1 MAVIF
6 VERFAENRW
15 IVANSAARGAT
26 VAESGTQRH
35 LGSAE
40 FVRVEIPWGLGSGPL
55 SDGLCSGSEERAG
68 GVGVAVPTPIASD
81 APLRTRPSAPH
92 RMCTPRARVRASERR
107 ANERTNGS
115 LVRLRVGPARLVRLR
130 VGPAKRLVRLRVG
143 PARLVRL
150 RVGPASLVR
159 LRAGPARASDVAQI
173 PPRIPRMYAGAP
185 RRPRGLSFLSTP
197 PILISRAPAAPRD
210 HAAPF
215 GSVWGRSGDL
225 FADGVGRWHLF
236 YAFISAQRR
245 SRIKPPPAS
254 GERERRLSFHVRD
267 PSVGFRTLRQL
278 RRGGVRAG
286 RCIGPR
292 RLSWSGSLESRRTSR
307 AGSLDGRPGVCV
319 RPVPRRTS
327 QRSDVRGRPPSLL
340 SASGS
345 GTYRTWAA
353 VVEGQP
359 SLSS

>member
-92 RMCTPRARVRASERR
+92 RMCTPRARVRASEWR
-107 ANERTNGS
+107 ANERANGS

-150 RVGPASLVR
+150 RVGPARASDAAWPIEGRTHERASERVASDGAKPRIHRRASARTNERGLVR
-159 LRAGPARASDVAQI
+159 LRVTPARLVRLRVTPASARLVHLRGAPARLVRLRVTPASASD
-173 PPRIPRMYAGAP
+173 
-185 RRPRGLSFLSTP
+185 
-197 PILISRAPAAPRD
+197 AAR
-210 HAAPF
+210 
-215 GSVWGRSGDL
+215 
-225 FADGVGRWHLF
+225 
-236 YAFISAQRR
+236 
-245 SRIKPPPAS
+245 
-254 GERERRLSFHVRD
+254 VR
-267 PSVGFRTLRQL
+267 VRQATLL
-278 RRGGVRAG
+278 
-286 RCIGPR
+286 
-292 RLSWSGSLESRRTSR
+292 
-307 AGSLDGRPGVCV
+307 
-319 RPVPRRTS
+319 
-327 QRSDVRGRPPSLL
+327 
-340 SASGS
+340 
-345 GTYRTWAA
+345 
-353 VVEGQP
+353 
-359 SLSS
+359 

>member
-1 MAVIF
+1 MIF

-92 RMCTPRARVRASERR
+92 RMCTPRARVRASEWR
-107 ANERTNGS
+107 ANERANGS

-150 RVGPASLVR
+150 RVGPARASDAAWSIEGRTHERASERVASDGAKPRIHRRASARTNERGLVR
-159 LRAGPARASDVAQI
+159 LRVTPARLVRLRVTPASARLVHLRGTPARLVRLRVTPASASD
-173 PPRIPRMYAGAP
+173 
-185 RRPRGLSFLSTP
+185 
-197 PILISRAPAAPRD
+197 AAR
-210 HAAPF
+210 
-215 GSVWGRSGDL
+215 VRVRQTTL
-225 FADGVGRWHLF
+225 F
-236 YAFISAQRR
+236 
-245 SRIKPPPAS
+245 
-254 GERERRLSFHVRD
+254 
-267 PSVGFRTLRQL
+267 
-278 RRGGVRAG
+278 
-286 RCIGPR
+286 
-292 RLSWSGSLESRRTSR
+292 
-307 AGSLDGRPGVCV
+307 
-319 RPVPRRTS
+319 
-327 QRSDVRGRPPSLL
+327 
-340 SASGS
+340 
-345 GTYRTWAA
+345 
-353 VVEGQP
+353 
-359 SLSS
+359 

>member
-150 RVGPASLVR
+150 RVGPARASDAAWSIEGRTHERASERVASDGAKPRIHRRASARTNERGLVR
-159 LRAGPARASDVAQI
+159 LRVTPASARLVHLRGTPARLVRLRVTPASASD
-173 PPRIPRMYAGAP
+173 
-185 RRPRGLSFLSTP
+185 
-197 PILISRAPAAPRD
+197 AAR
-210 HAAPF
+210 
-215 GSVWGRSGDL
+215 VRVRQTTL
-225 FADGVGRWHLF
+225 F
-236 YAFISAQRR
+236 
-245 SRIKPPPAS
+245 
-254 GERERRLSFHVRD
+254 
-267 PSVGFRTLRQL
+267 
-278 RRGGVRAG
+278 
-286 RCIGPR
+286 
-292 RLSWSGSLESRRTSR
+292 
-307 AGSLDGRPGVCV
+307 
-319 RPVPRRTS
+319 
-327 QRSDVRGRPPSLL
+327 
-340 SASGS
+340 
-345 GTYRTWAA
+345 
-353 VVEGQP
+353 
-359 SLSS
+359 

>member
-6 VERFAENRW
+6 VERFAENRG

-40 FVRVEIPWGLGSGPL
+40 FVRVGIPWGLGSGPL

-150 RVGPASLVR
+150 RVGPARASDAAWSIEGRTHERASERVASDGAKPRIHRRASARTNERGLVHLRVTPARLVR
-159 LRAGPARASDVAQI
+159 LRVTPASARLVHLRGTPARLVRLRVTPASASD
-173 PPRIPRMYAGAP
+173 
-185 RRPRGLSFLSTP
+185 
-197 PILISRAPAAPRD
+197 AAR
-210 HAAPF
+210 
-215 GSVWGRSGDL
+215 
-225 FADGVGRWHLF
+225 
-236 YAFISAQRR
+236 
-245 SRIKPPPAS
+245 
-254 GERERRLSFHVRD
+254 VR
-267 PSVGFRTLRQL
+267 VRQATLL
-278 RRGGVRAG
+278 
-286 RCIGPR
+286 
-292 RLSWSGSLESRRTSR
+292 
-307 AGSLDGRPGVCV
+307 
-319 RPVPRRTS
+319 
-327 QRSDVRGRPPSLL
+327 
-340 SASGS
+340 
-345 GTYRTWAA
+345 
-353 VVEGQP
+353 
-359 SLSS
+359 

>member
-150 RVGPASLVR
+150 RVGPARASDAAWPIEGRTHERASERVASDGAKPRIHRRASARTNERGLVR
-159 LRAGPARASDVAQI
+159 LRVTPARLVRLRVTPASARLVHLRGAPARLVRLRVTPASASD
-173 PPRIPRMYAGAP
+173 
-185 RRPRGLSFLSTP
+185 
-197 PILISRAPAAPRD
+197 AAR
-210 HAAPF
+210 
-215 GSVWGRSGDL
+215 VRVRQTTL
-225 FADGVGRWHLF
+225 F
-236 YAFISAQRR
+236 
-245 SRIKPPPAS
+245 
-254 GERERRLSFHVRD
+254 
-267 PSVGFRTLRQL
+267 
-278 RRGGVRAG
+278 
-286 RCIGPR
+286 
-292 RLSWSGSLESRRTSR
+292 
-307 AGSLDGRPGVCV
+307 
-319 RPVPRRTS
+319 
-327 QRSDVRGRPPSLL
+327 
-340 SASGS
+340 
-345 GTYRTWAA
+345 
-353 VVEGQP
+353 
-359 SLSS
+359 

>member
-92 RMCTPRARVRASERR
+92 RMCTPRARVRASEWR

-150 RVGPASLVR
+150 RVGPARASDAAWSIEGRTHERASERVASDGAKPRIHRRASARTNERGLVR
-159 LRAGPARASDVAQI
+159 LRVTPARLVRLRVTPASARLVHLRGTPARLVRLRVTPASASD
-173 PPRIPRMYAGAP
+173 
-185 RRPRGLSFLSTP
+185 
-197 PILISRAPAAPRD
+197 AAR
-210 HAAPF
+210 
-215 GSVWGRSGDL
+215 VRVRQTTL
-225 FADGVGRWHLF
+225 F
-236 YAFISAQRR
+236 
-245 SRIKPPPAS
+245 
-254 GERERRLSFHVRD
+254 
-267 PSVGFRTLRQL
+267 
-278 RRGGVRAG
+278 
-286 RCIGPR
+286 
-292 RLSWSGSLESRRTSR
+292 
-307 AGSLDGRPGVCV
+307 
-319 RPVPRRTS
+319 
-327 QRSDVRGRPPSLL
+327 
-340 SASGS
+340 
-345 GTYRTWAA
+345 
-353 VVEGQP
+353 
-359 SLSS
+359 

>member
-1 MAVIF
+1 MIF

-150 RVGPASLVR
+150 RVGPARASDAAWPIEGRTHERASERVASDGAKPRIHRRASARTNERGLVR
-159 LRAGPARASDVAQI
+159 LRVTPARLVRLRVTPASARLVHLRGTPARLVRLRVTPASASD
-173 PPRIPRMYAGAP
+173 
-185 RRPRGLSFLSTP
+185 
-197 PILISRAPAAPRD
+197 AAR
-210 HAAPF
+210 
-215 GSVWGRSGDL
+215 VRVRQTTL
-225 FADGVGRWHLF
+225 F
-236 YAFISAQRR
+236 
-245 SRIKPPPAS
+245 
-254 GERERRLSFHVRD
+254 
-267 PSVGFRTLRQL
+267 
-278 RRGGVRAG
+278 
-286 RCIGPR
+286 
-292 RLSWSGSLESRRTSR
+292 
-307 AGSLDGRPGVCV
+307 
-319 RPVPRRTS
+319 
-327 QRSDVRGRPPSLL
+327 
-340 SASGS
+340 
-345 GTYRTWAA
+345 
-353 VVEGQP
+353 
-359 SLSS
+359 

>member
-92 RMCTPRARVRASERR
+92 RMCTPRARVRASEWR
-107 ANERTNGS
+107 ANERANGS

-150 RVGPASLVR
+150 RVGPARASDAAWPIEGRTHERASERVASDGAKPRIHRRASARTNERGLVR
-159 LRAGPARASDVAQI
+159 LRVTPARLVRLRVTPASARLVHLRGTPARLVRLRVTPASASD
-173 PPRIPRMYAGAP
+173 
-185 RRPRGLSFLSTP
+185 
-197 PILISRAPAAPRD
+197 AAR
-210 HAAPF
+210 
-215 GSVWGRSGDL
+215 VRVRQTTL
-225 FADGVGRWHLF
+225 F
-236 YAFISAQRR
+236 
-245 SRIKPPPAS
+245 
-254 GERERRLSFHVRD
+254 
-267 PSVGFRTLRQL
+267 
-278 RRGGVRAG
+278 
-286 RCIGPR
+286 
-292 RLSWSGSLESRRTSR
+292 
-307 AGSLDGRPGVCV
+307 
-319 RPVPRRTS
+319 
-327 QRSDVRGRPPSLL
+327 
-340 SASGS
+340 
-345 GTYRTWAA
+345 
-353 VVEGQP
+353 
-359 SLSS
+359 

>member
-40 FVRVEIPWGLGSGPL
+40 FVRVGIPWGLGSGPL

-107 ANERTNGS
+107 ASERTNGS

-150 RVGPASLVR
+150 RVGPARASDAAWSIEGRTHERASERVASDGAKPRIHRRASARTNERGLVHLRVTPARLVR
-159 LRAGPARASDVAQI
+159 LRVTPASARLVRLRVTPARLVLLLRWVTPASASD
-173 PPRIPRMYAGAP
+173 
-185 RRPRGLSFLSTP
+185 
-197 PILISRAPAAPRD
+197 AAR
-210 HAAPF
+210 
-215 GSVWGRSGDL
+215 VRVRQTTL
-225 FADGVGRWHLF
+225 F
-236 YAFISAQRR
+236 
-245 SRIKPPPAS
+245 
-254 GERERRLSFHVRD
+254 
-267 PSVGFRTLRQL
+267 
-278 RRGGVRAG
+278 
-286 RCIGPR
+286 
-292 RLSWSGSLESRRTSR
+292 
-307 AGSLDGRPGVCV
+307 
-319 RPVPRRTS
+319 
-327 QRSDVRGRPPSLL
+327 
-340 SASGS
+340 
-345 GTYRTWAA
+345 
-353 VVEGQP
+353 
-359 SLSS
+359 

>member
-150 RVGPASLVR
+150 RVGPARASDAAWSIEGRTHERASERVASDGAKPRIHRRASARTNERGLVHLRVTPARLVR
-159 LRAGPARASDVAQI
+159 LRVTPASARLVHLRGTPARLVRLRVTPASASD
-173 PPRIPRMYAGAP
+173 
-185 RRPRGLSFLSTP
+185 
-197 PILISRAPAAPRD
+197 AAR
-210 HAAPF
+210 
-215 GSVWGRSGDL
+215 
-225 FADGVGRWHLF
+225 
-236 YAFISAQRR
+236 
-245 SRIKPPPAS
+245 
-254 GERERRLSFHVRD
+254 VR
-267 PSVGFRTLRQL
+267 VRQATLL
-278 RRGGVRAG
+278 
-286 RCIGPR
+286 
-292 RLSWSGSLESRRTSR
+292 
-307 AGSLDGRPGVCV
+307 
-319 RPVPRRTS
+319 
-327 QRSDVRGRPPSLL
+327 
-340 SASGS
+340 
-345 GTYRTWAA
+345 
-353 VVEGQP
+353 
-359 SLSS
+359 

>member
-92 RMCTPRARVRASERR
+92 RMCTPRARVRASEWR

-150 RVGPASLVR
+150 RVGPARASDAAWPIEGRTHERASERVASDGAKPRIHRRASARTNERGLVR
-159 LRAGPARASDVAQI
+159 LRVTPARLVRLRVTPASARLVHLRGTPARLVRLRVTPASASD
-173 PPRIPRMYAGAP
+173 
-185 RRPRGLSFLSTP
+185 
-197 PILISRAPAAPRD
+197 AAR
-210 HAAPF
+210 
-215 GSVWGRSGDL
+215 VRVRQTTL
-225 FADGVGRWHLF
+225 F
-236 YAFISAQRR
+236 
-245 SRIKPPPAS
+245 
-254 GERERRLSFHVRD
+254 
-267 PSVGFRTLRQL
+267 
-278 RRGGVRAG
+278 
-286 RCIGPR
+286 
-292 RLSWSGSLESRRTSR
+292 
-307 AGSLDGRPGVCV
+307 
-319 RPVPRRTS
+319 
-327 QRSDVRGRPPSLL
+327 
-340 SASGS
+340 
-345 GTYRTWAA
+345 
-353 VVEGQP
+353 
-359 SLSS
+359 

>member
-1 MAVIF
+1 MIF

-150 RVGPASLVR
+150 RVGPARASDAAWSTEGRTHERASERVASDGAKPRIHRRASARTNERGLVR
-159 LRAGPARASDVAQI
+159 LRVTPARLVLLRVTPASARLVRLRVTPARLVLLLRWVTPASASD
-173 PPRIPRMYAGAP
+173 
-185 RRPRGLSFLSTP
+185 
-197 PILISRAPAAPRD
+197 AAR
-210 HAAPF
+210 
-215 GSVWGRSGDL
+215 
-225 FADGVGRWHLF
+225 
-236 YAFISAQRR
+236 
-245 SRIKPPPAS
+245 
-254 GERERRLSFHVRD
+254 VR
-267 PSVGFRTLRQL
+267 VRQATLL
-278 RRGGVRAG
+278 
-286 RCIGPR
+286 
-292 RLSWSGSLESRRTSR
+292 
-307 AGSLDGRPGVCV
+307 
-319 RPVPRRTS
+319 
-327 QRSDVRGRPPSLL
+327 
-340 SASGS
+340 
-345 GTYRTWAA
+345 
-353 VVEGQP
+353 
-359 SLSS
+359 

>member
-92 RMCTPRARVRASERR
+92 RMCTPRARVRASEWR
-107 ANERTNGS
+107 ANERANGS

-143 PARLVRL
+143 PAKRLVRL
-150 RVGPASLVR
+150 RVGPARASDAAWSIEGRTHERASERVASDGAKPRIHRRASARTNERGLVHLRVTPARLVR
-159 LRAGPARASDVAQI
+159 LRVTPASARLVHLRGTPARLVRLRVTPASASD
-173 PPRIPRMYAGAP
+173 
-185 RRPRGLSFLSTP
+185 
-197 PILISRAPAAPRD
+197 AAR
-210 HAAPF
+210 
-215 GSVWGRSGDL
+215 
-225 FADGVGRWHLF
+225 
-236 YAFISAQRR
+236 
-245 SRIKPPPAS
+245 
-254 GERERRLSFHVRD
+254 VR
-267 PSVGFRTLRQL
+267 VRQATLL
-278 RRGGVRAG
+278 
-286 RCIGPR
+286 
-292 RLSWSGSLESRRTSR
+292 
-307 AGSLDGRPGVCV
+307 
-319 RPVPRRTS
+319 
-327 QRSDVRGRPPSLL
+327 
-340 SASGS
+340 
-345 GTYRTWAA
+345 
-353 VVEGQP
+353 
-359 SLSS
+359 

>member
-92 RMCTPRARVRASERR
+92 RMCTPRARVRASEWR
-107 ANERTNGS
+107 ANERANGS

-130 VGPAKRLVRLRVG
+130 VGPARASDAAWSIEGRTHERASERVASDGAKPRIHRRASARTNERGLVRLRVT

-150 RVGPASLVR
+150 RVTPASARLVHLRGTPARLVR
-159 LRAGPARASDVAQI
+159 LRVTPASASD
-173 PPRIPRMYAGAP
+173 
-185 RRPRGLSFLSTP
+185 
-197 PILISRAPAAPRD
+197 AAR
-210 HAAPF
+210 
-215 GSVWGRSGDL
+215 VRVRQTTL
-225 FADGVGRWHLF
+225 F
-236 YAFISAQRR
+236 
-245 SRIKPPPAS
+245 
-254 GERERRLSFHVRD
+254 
-267 PSVGFRTLRQL
+267 
-278 RRGGVRAG
+278 
-286 RCIGPR
+286 
-292 RLSWSGSLESRRTSR
+292 
-307 AGSLDGRPGVCV
+307 
-319 RPVPRRTS
+319 
-327 QRSDVRGRPPSLL
+327 
-340 SASGS
+340 
-345 GTYRTWAA
+345 
-353 VVEGQP
+353 
-359 SLSS
+359 

>member
-150 RVGPASLVR
+150 RVGPARASDAAWPIEGRTHERASERVASDGAKPRIHRRASARTNERGLVR
-159 LRAGPARASDVAQI
+159 LRVTPARLVRLRVTPASARLVHLRGTPARLVRLRVTPASASD
-173 PPRIPRMYAGAP
+173 
-185 RRPRGLSFLSTP
+185 
-197 PILISRAPAAPRD
+197 AAR
-210 HAAPF
+210 
-215 GSVWGRSGDL
+215 
-225 FADGVGRWHLF
+225 
-236 YAFISAQRR
+236 
-245 SRIKPPPAS
+245 
-254 GERERRLSFHVRD
+254 VR
-267 PSVGFRTLRQL
+267 VRQATLL
-278 RRGGVRAG
+278 
-286 RCIGPR
+286 
-292 RLSWSGSLESRRTSR
+292 
-307 AGSLDGRPGVCV
+307 
-319 RPVPRRTS
+319 
-327 QRSDVRGRPPSLL
+327 
-340 SASGS
+340 
-345 GTYRTWAA
+345 
-353 VVEGQP
+353 
-359 SLSS
+359 

>member
-150 RVGPASLVR
+150 RVGPARASDAAWSIEGRTHERASERVASDGAKPRIHRRASARTNERGLVR
-159 LRAGPARASDVAQI
+159 LRVTPARLVRLRVTPASARLVHLRGTPARLVRLRVTPASASD
-173 PPRIPRMYAGAP
+173 
-185 RRPRGLSFLSTP
+185 
-197 PILISRAPAAPRD
+197 AAR
-210 HAAPF
+210 
-215 GSVWGRSGDL
+215 VRVRQTTL
-225 FADGVGRWHLF
+225 F
-236 YAFISAQRR
+236 
-245 SRIKPPPAS
+245 
-254 GERERRLSFHVRD
+254 
-267 PSVGFRTLRQL
+267 
-278 RRGGVRAG
+278 
-286 RCIGPR
+286 
-292 RLSWSGSLESRRTSR
+292 
-307 AGSLDGRPGVCV
+307 
-319 RPVPRRTS
+319 
-327 QRSDVRGRPPSLL
+327 
-340 SASGS
+340 
-345 GTYRTWAA
+345 
-353 VVEGQP
+353 
-359 SLSS
+359 

>member
-1 MAVIF
+1 MIF

-150 RVGPASLVR
+150 RVGPARASDAAWPIEGRTHERASERVASDGAKPRIHRRASARTNERGLVR
-159 LRAGPARASDVAQI
+159 LRVTPARLVRLRVTPASARLVHLRGAPARLVRLRVTPASASD
-173 PPRIPRMYAGAP
+173 
-185 RRPRGLSFLSTP
+185 
-197 PILISRAPAAPRD
+197 AAR
-210 HAAPF
+210 
-215 GSVWGRSGDL
+215 VRVRQTTL
-225 FADGVGRWHLF
+225 F
-236 YAFISAQRR
+236 
-245 SRIKPPPAS
+245 
-254 GERERRLSFHVRD
+254 
-267 PSVGFRTLRQL
+267 
-278 RRGGVRAG
+278 
-286 RCIGPR
+286 
-292 RLSWSGSLESRRTSR
+292 
-307 AGSLDGRPGVCV
+307 
-319 RPVPRRTS
+319 
-327 QRSDVRGRPPSLL
+327 
-340 SASGS
+340 
-345 GTYRTWAA
+345 
-353 VVEGQP
+353 
-359 SLSS
+359 

>member
-92 RMCTPRARVRASERR
+92 RMCTPRARVRASEWR

-150 RVGPASLVR
+150 RVGPARASDAAWSIEGRTHERASERVASDGAKPRIHRRASARTNERGLVR
-159 LRAGPARASDVAQI
+159 LRVTPARLVRLRVTPASARLVHLRGTPARLVRLGVTPASASD
-173 PPRIPRMYAGAP
+173 
-185 RRPRGLSFLSTP
+185 
-197 PILISRAPAAPRD
+197 AAR
-210 HAAPF
+210 
-215 GSVWGRSGDL
+215 VRVRQTTL
-225 FADGVGRWHLF
+225 F
-236 YAFISAQRR
+236 
-245 SRIKPPPAS
+245 
-254 GERERRLSFHVRD
+254 
-267 PSVGFRTLRQL
+267 
-278 RRGGVRAG
+278 
-286 RCIGPR
+286 
-292 RLSWSGSLESRRTSR
+292 
-307 AGSLDGRPGVCV
+307 
-319 RPVPRRTS
+319 
-327 QRSDVRGRPPSLL
+327 
-340 SASGS
+340 
-345 GTYRTWAA
+345 
-353 VVEGQP
+353 
-359 SLSS
+359 

>member
-92 RMCTPRARVRASERR
+92 RMCTPRARVRASEWR

-143 PARLVRL
+143 PARASDAAWPIEGRTHERASERVASDGAKPRIHRRASARTNERGLVRL
-150 RVGPASLVR
+150 RVTPASARLVHLRGTPARLVR
-159 LRAGPARASDVAQI
+159 LRVTPASASD
-173 PPRIPRMYAGAP
+173 
-185 RRPRGLSFLSTP
+185 
-197 PILISRAPAAPRD
+197 AAR
-210 HAAPF
+210 
-215 GSVWGRSGDL
+215 VRVRQTTL
-225 FADGVGRWHLF
+225 F
-236 YAFISAQRR
+236 
-245 SRIKPPPAS
+245 
-254 GERERRLSFHVRD
+254 
-267 PSVGFRTLRQL
+267 
-278 RRGGVRAG
+278 
-286 RCIGPR
+286 
-292 RLSWSGSLESRRTSR
+292 
-307 AGSLDGRPGVCV
+307 
-319 RPVPRRTS
+319 
-327 QRSDVRGRPPSLL
+327 
-340 SASGS
+340 
-345 GTYRTWAA
+345 
-353 VVEGQP
+353 
-359 SLSS
+359 

>member
-1 MAVIF
+1 MIF

-92 RMCTPRARVRASERR
+92 RMCTPRARVRASEWR

-150 RVGPASLVR
+150 RVGPARASDAAWSIEGRTHERASERVASDGAKPRIHRRASARTNERGLVR
-159 LRAGPARASDVAQI
+159 LRVTPARLVRLRVTPASARLVHLRGTPARLVRLRVTPASASD
-173 PPRIPRMYAGAP
+173 
-185 RRPRGLSFLSTP
+185 
-197 PILISRAPAAPRD
+197 AAR
-210 HAAPF
+210 
-215 GSVWGRSGDL
+215 VRVRQTTL
-225 FADGVGRWHLF
+225 F
-236 YAFISAQRR
+236 
-245 SRIKPPPAS
+245 
-254 GERERRLSFHVRD
+254 
-267 PSVGFRTLRQL
+267 
-278 RRGGVRAG
+278 
-286 RCIGPR
+286 
-292 RLSWSGSLESRRTSR
+292 
-307 AGSLDGRPGVCV
+307 
-319 RPVPRRTS
+319 
-327 QRSDVRGRPPSLL
+327 
-340 SASGS
+340 
-345 GTYRTWAA
+345 
-353 VVEGQP
+353 
-359 SLSS
+359 

>member
-40 FVRVEIPWGLGSGPL
+40 FVRVGIPWGLGSGPL

-150 RVGPASLVR
+150 RVGPARASDAAWSIEGRTHERASERVASDGAKPRIHRRASARTNERGLVR
-159 LRAGPARASDVAQI
+159 LRVTPARLVRLRVTPASARLVHLRGAPARLVRLRVTPASASD
-173 PPRIPRMYAGAP
+173 
-185 RRPRGLSFLSTP
+185 
-197 PILISRAPAAPRD
+197 AAR
-210 HAAPF
+210 
-215 GSVWGRSGDL
+215 
-225 FADGVGRWHLF
+225 
-236 YAFISAQRR
+236 
-245 SRIKPPPAS
+245 
-254 GERERRLSFHVRD
+254 VR
-267 PSVGFRTLRQL
+267 VRQATLL
-278 RRGGVRAG
+278 
-286 RCIGPR
+286 
-292 RLSWSGSLESRRTSR
+292 
-307 AGSLDGRPGVCV
+307 
-319 RPVPRRTS
+319 
-327 QRSDVRGRPPSLL
+327 
-340 SASGS
+340 
-345 GTYRTWAA
+345 
-353 VVEGQP
+353 
-359 SLSS
+359 

>member
-143 PARLVRL
+143 PAKRLVRL
-150 RVGPASLVR
+150 RVGPARASDAAWSIEGRTHERASERVASDGAKPRIHRRASARTNERGLVR
-159 LRAGPARASDVAQI
+159 LRVTPARLVRLRVTPASARLVHLRGTPARLVRLRVTPASASD
-173 PPRIPRMYAGAP
+173 
-185 RRPRGLSFLSTP
+185 
-197 PILISRAPAAPRD
+197 AAR
-210 HAAPF
+210 
-215 GSVWGRSGDL
+215 VRVRQTTL
-225 FADGVGRWHLF
+225 F
-236 YAFISAQRR
+236 
-245 SRIKPPPAS
+245 
-254 GERERRLSFHVRD
+254 
-267 PSVGFRTLRQL
+267 
-278 RRGGVRAG
+278 
-286 RCIGPR
+286 
-292 RLSWSGSLESRRTSR
+292 
-307 AGSLDGRPGVCV
+307 
-319 RPVPRRTS
+319 
-327 QRSDVRGRPPSLL
+327 
-340 SASGS
+340 
-345 GTYRTWAA
+345 
-353 VVEGQP
+353 
-359 SLSS
+359 

>member
-1 MAVIF
+1 MIF
-6 VERFAENRW
+6 VERFAENRG

-40 FVRVEIPWGLGSGPL
+40 FVRVGIPWGLGSGPL

-150 RVGPASLVR
+150 RVGPARASDAAWSIEGRTHERASERVASDGAKPRIHRRASARTNERGLVHLRVTPARLVR
-159 LRAGPARASDVAQI
+159 LRVTPASARLVHLRGAPARLVRLRVTPASASD
-173 PPRIPRMYAGAP
+173 
-185 RRPRGLSFLSTP
+185 
-197 PILISRAPAAPRD
+197 AAR
-210 HAAPF
+210 
-215 GSVWGRSGDL
+215 
-225 FADGVGRWHLF
+225 
-236 YAFISAQRR
+236 
-245 SRIKPPPAS
+245 
-254 GERERRLSFHVRD
+254 VR
-267 PSVGFRTLRQL
+267 VRQATLL
-278 RRGGVRAG
+278 
-286 RCIGPR
+286 
-292 RLSWSGSLESRRTSR
+292 
-307 AGSLDGRPGVCV
+307 
-319 RPVPRRTS
+319 
-327 QRSDVRGRPPSLL
+327 
-340 SASGS
+340 
-345 GTYRTWAA
+345 
-353 VVEGQP
+353 
-359 SLSS
+359 

>member
-6 VERFAENRW
+6 VERFAENRG

-40 FVRVEIPWGLGSGPL
+40 FVRVGIPWGLGSGPL

-81 APLRTRPSAPH
+81 APLRTRLSAPH

-150 RVGPASLVR
+150 RVGPARASDAAWSIEGRTHERASERVASDGAKPRIHRRASARTNERGLVHLRVTPARLVR
-159 LRAGPARASDVAQI
+159 LRVTPASARLVHLRGTPARLVRLRVTPASASD
-173 PPRIPRMYAGAP
+173 
-185 RRPRGLSFLSTP
+185 
-197 PILISRAPAAPRD
+197 AAR
-210 HAAPF
+210 
-215 GSVWGRSGDL
+215 VRVRQTTL
-225 FADGVGRWHLF
+225 F
-236 YAFISAQRR
+236 
-245 SRIKPPPAS
+245 
-254 GERERRLSFHVRD
+254 
-267 PSVGFRTLRQL
+267 
-278 RRGGVRAG
+278 
-286 RCIGPR
+286 
-292 RLSWSGSLESRRTSR
+292 
-307 AGSLDGRPGVCV
+307 
-319 RPVPRRTS
+319 
-327 QRSDVRGRPPSLL
+327 
-340 SASGS
+340 
-345 GTYRTWAA
+345 
-353 VVEGQP
+353 
-359 SLSS
+359 

>member
-6 VERFAENRW
+6 VERFAENRG

-40 FVRVEIPWGLGSGPL
+40 FVRVGIPWGLGSGPL

-143 PARLVRL
+143 PAKRLVRL
-150 RVGPASLVR
+150 RVGPARASDAAWSIEGRTHERASERVASDGAKPRIHRRASARTNERGLVHLRVTPARLVR
-159 LRAGPARASDVAQI
+159 LRVTPASARLVHLRGAPARLVRLRVTPASASD
-173 PPRIPRMYAGAP
+173 
-185 RRPRGLSFLSTP
+185 
-197 PILISRAPAAPRD
+197 AAR
-210 HAAPF
+210 
-215 GSVWGRSGDL
+215 
-225 FADGVGRWHLF
+225 
-236 YAFISAQRR
+236 
-245 SRIKPPPAS
+245 
-254 GERERRLSFHVRD
+254 VR
-267 PSVGFRTLRQL
+267 VRQATLL
-278 RRGGVRAG
+278 
-286 RCIGPR
+286 
-292 RLSWSGSLESRRTSR
+292 
-307 AGSLDGRPGVCV
+307 
-319 RPVPRRTS
+319 
-327 QRSDVRGRPPSLL
+327 
-340 SASGS
+340 
-345 GTYRTWAA
+345 
-353 VVEGQP
+353 
-359 SLSS
+359 

>member
-143 PARLVRL
+143 PAKRLVRL
-150 RVGPASLVR
+150 RVGPARLVR
-159 LRAGPARASDVAQI
+159 LRVGPARASDAAWPIEGRTHERASERVASDGAK
-173 PPRIPRMYAGAP
+173 PRIH
-185 RRPRGLSFLSTP
+185 RRASARTNERGLVRLRVTP
-197 PILISRAPAAPRD
+197 ARLVRLR
-210 HAAPF
+210 
-215 GSVWGRSGDL
+215 VT
-225 FADGVGRWHLF
+225 
-236 YAFISAQRR
+236 
-245 SRIKPPPAS
+245 PAS
-254 GERERRLSFHVRD
+254 ARLVHLRGTPARLVR
-267 PSVGFRTLRQL
+267 LR
-278 RRGGVRAG
+278 VTPA
-286 RCIGPR
+286 
-292 RLSWSGSLESRRTSR
+292 
-307 AGSLDGRPGVCV
+307 
-319 RPVPRRTS
+319 
-327 QRSDVRGRPPSLL
+327 
-340 SASGS
+340 SASD
-345 GTYRTWAA
+345 AA
-353 VVEGQP
+353 RVRVRQTT
-359 SLSS
+359 LF

>member
-92 RMCTPRARVRASERR
+92 RMCTPRARVRASEWR
-107 ANERTNGS
+107 ANERANGS

-150 RVGPASLVR
+150 RVGPARASDAAWPIEGRTHERASERVASDGAKPRIHRRASARTNERGLVHLRVTPARLVR
-159 LRAGPARASDVAQI
+159 LRVTPASARLVHLRGTPARLVRLRVTPASASD
-173 PPRIPRMYAGAP
+173 
-185 RRPRGLSFLSTP
+185 
-197 PILISRAPAAPRD
+197 AAR
-210 HAAPF
+210 
-215 GSVWGRSGDL
+215 VRVRQTTL
-225 FADGVGRWHLF
+225 F
-236 YAFISAQRR
+236 
-245 SRIKPPPAS
+245 
-254 GERERRLSFHVRD
+254 
-267 PSVGFRTLRQL
+267 
-278 RRGGVRAG
+278 
-286 RCIGPR
+286 
-292 RLSWSGSLESRRTSR
+292 
-307 AGSLDGRPGVCV
+307 
-319 RPVPRRTS
+319 
-327 QRSDVRGRPPSLL
+327 
-340 SASGS
+340 
-345 GTYRTWAA
+345 
-353 VVEGQP
+353 
-359 SLSS
+359 

>member
-143 PARLVRL
+143 PAKRLVRL
-150 RVGPASLVR
+150 RVGPARASDAAWSIEGRTHERASERVASDGAKPRIHRRASARTNERGLVR
-159 LRAGPARASDVAQI
+159 LRVTPARLVRLRVTPASARLVHLRGAPARLVRLRVTPASASD
-173 PPRIPRMYAGAP
+173 
-185 RRPRGLSFLSTP
+185 
-197 PILISRAPAAPRD
+197 AAR
-210 HAAPF
+210 
-215 GSVWGRSGDL
+215 VRVRQTTL
-225 FADGVGRWHLF
+225 F
-236 YAFISAQRR
+236 
-245 SRIKPPPAS
+245 
-254 GERERRLSFHVRD
+254 
-267 PSVGFRTLRQL
+267 
-278 RRGGVRAG
+278 
-286 RCIGPR
+286 
-292 RLSWSGSLESRRTSR
+292 
-307 AGSLDGRPGVCV
+307 
-319 RPVPRRTS
+319 
-327 QRSDVRGRPPSLL
+327 
-340 SASGS
+340 
-345 GTYRTWAA
+345 
-353 VVEGQP
+353 
-359 SLSS
+359 

>member
-1 MAVIF
+1 MIF

-150 RVGPASLVR
+150 RVGPARASDAAWSIEGRTHERASERVASDGAKPRIHRRASARTNERGLVR
-159 LRAGPARASDVAQI
+159 LRVTPARLVRLRVTPASARLVHLRGTPARLVRLRVTPASASD
-173 PPRIPRMYAGAP
+173 
-185 RRPRGLSFLSTP
+185 
-197 PILISRAPAAPRD
+197 AAR
-210 HAAPF
+210 
-215 GSVWGRSGDL
+215 VRVRQTTL
-225 FADGVGRWHLF
+225 F
-236 YAFISAQRR
+236 
-245 SRIKPPPAS
+245 
-254 GERERRLSFHVRD
+254 
-267 PSVGFRTLRQL
+267 
-278 RRGGVRAG
+278 
-286 RCIGPR
+286 
-292 RLSWSGSLESRRTSR
+292 
-307 AGSLDGRPGVCV
+307 
-319 RPVPRRTS
+319 
-327 QRSDVRGRPPSLL
+327 
-340 SASGS
+340 
-345 GTYRTWAA
+345 
-353 VVEGQP
+353 
-359 SLSS
+359 

>member
-6 VERFAENRW
+6 VERFAENRG

-40 FVRVEIPWGLGSGPL
+40 FVRVGIPWGLGSGPL

-150 RVGPASLVR
+150 RVGPA
-159 LRAGPARASDVAQI
+159 RASDAAWSI
-173 PPRIPRMYAGAP
+173 EGRTHERA
-185 RRPRGLSFLSTP
+185 SE
-197 PILISRAPAAPRD
+197 SRATARNREFIDARAHERTNAA
-210 HAAPF
+210 
-215 GSVWGRSGDL
+215 WCTSG
-225 FADGVGRWHLF
+225 
-236 YAFISAQRR
+236 
-245 SRIKPPPAS
+245 
-254 GERERRLSFHVRD
+254 
-267 PSVGFRTLRQL
+267 
-278 RRGGVRAG
+278 
-286 RCIGPR
+286 
-292 RLSWSGSLESRRTSR
+292 
-307 AGSLDGRPGVCV
+307 
-319 RPVPRRTS
+319 
-327 QRSDVRGRPPSLL
+327 
-340 SASGS
+340 
-345 GTYRTWAA
+345 
-353 VVEGQP
+353 
-359 SLSS
+359 

>member
-40 FVRVEIPWGLGSGPL
+40 FVRVGIPWGLGSGPL

-150 RVGPASLVR
+150 RVGPARASDAAWSIEGRTHERASERVASDGAKPRIHRRASARTNERGLVR
-159 LRAGPARASDVAQI
+159 LRVTPARLVRLRVTPASARLVHLRGTPARLVRLRVTPASASD
-173 PPRIPRMYAGAP
+173 
-185 RRPRGLSFLSTP
+185 
-197 PILISRAPAAPRD
+197 AAR
-210 HAAPF
+210 
-215 GSVWGRSGDL
+215 
-225 FADGVGRWHLF
+225 
-236 YAFISAQRR
+236 
-245 SRIKPPPAS
+245 
-254 GERERRLSFHVRD
+254 VR
-267 PSVGFRTLRQL
+267 VRQATLL
-278 RRGGVRAG
+278 
-286 RCIGPR
+286 
-292 RLSWSGSLESRRTSR
+292 
-307 AGSLDGRPGVCV
+307 
-319 RPVPRRTS
+319 
-327 QRSDVRGRPPSLL
+327 
-340 SASGS
+340 
-345 GTYRTWAA
+345 
-353 VVEGQP
+353 
-359 SLSS
+359 

>member
-92 RMCTPRARVRASERR
+92 RMCTPRARVRASEWR

-143 PARLVRL
+143 PAKRLVRL
-150 RVGPASLVR
+150 RVGPARASDAAWSIEGRTHERASERVASDGAKPRIHRRASARTNERGLVR
-159 LRAGPARASDVAQI
+159 LRVTPARLVRLRVTPASARLVHLRGTPARLVRLRVTPASASD
-173 PPRIPRMYAGAP
+173 
-185 RRPRGLSFLSTP
+185 
-197 PILISRAPAAPRD
+197 AAR
-210 HAAPF
+210 
-215 GSVWGRSGDL
+215 VRVRQTTL
-225 FADGVGRWHLF
+225 F
-236 YAFISAQRR
+236 
-245 SRIKPPPAS
+245 
-254 GERERRLSFHVRD
+254 
-267 PSVGFRTLRQL
+267 
-278 RRGGVRAG
+278 
-286 RCIGPR
+286 
-292 RLSWSGSLESRRTSR
+292 
-307 AGSLDGRPGVCV
+307 
-319 RPVPRRTS
+319 
-327 QRSDVRGRPPSLL
+327 
-340 SASGS
+340 
-345 GTYRTWAA
+345 
-353 VVEGQP
+353 
-359 SLSS
+359 

>member
-1 MAVIF
+1 M
-6 VERFAENRW
+6 
-15 IVANSAARGAT
+15 
-26 VAESGTQRH
+26 
-35 LGSAE
+35 
-40 FVRVEIPWGLGSGPL
+40 
-55 SDGLCSGSEERAG
+55 
-68 GVGVAVPTPIASD
+68 
-81 APLRTRPSAPH
+81 
-92 RMCTPRARVRASERR
+92 
-107 ANERTNGS
+107 
-115 LVRLRVGPARLVRLR
+115 GPARLVRLR

-292 RLSWSGSLESRRTSR
+292 RLSWSGSLEFRRTSR

-327 QRSDVRGRPPSLL
+327 PRSDVRGRPPSLL

>member
-26 VAESGTQRH
+26 VAESGSQRH

-40 FVRVEIPWGLGSGPL
+40 FVRVGIPWGLGSGPL

-150 RVGPASLVR
+150 RVGPARASDAAWSIEGRTHERASERVASDGAKPRIHRRASARTNERGLVHLRVTPARLVR
-159 LRAGPARASDVAQI
+159 LRVTPASARLVHLRGAPARLVRLRVTPASASD
-173 PPRIPRMYAGAP
+173 
-185 RRPRGLSFLSTP
+185 
-197 PILISRAPAAPRD
+197 AAR
-210 HAAPF
+210 
-215 GSVWGRSGDL
+215 
-225 FADGVGRWHLF
+225 
-236 YAFISAQRR
+236 
-245 SRIKPPPAS
+245 
-254 GERERRLSFHVRD
+254 VR
-267 PSVGFRTLRQL
+267 VRQATLL
-278 RRGGVRAG
+278 
-286 RCIGPR
+286 
-292 RLSWSGSLESRRTSR
+292 
-307 AGSLDGRPGVCV
+307 
-319 RPVPRRTS
+319 
-327 QRSDVRGRPPSLL
+327 
-340 SASGS
+340 
-345 GTYRTWAA
+345 
-353 VVEGQP
+353 
-359 SLSS
+359 